1 MATNHLC
8 TVALLLCLLA
18 NGALCLDLLAGVA
31 GSVTGSL
38 TLKANTETTINFV
51 GGTKLVITGTADAT
65 VKVTETTK
73 VAIALPEGFKSFAVG
88 AYSGLTI
95 DVDVG
100 TITKASLTT
109 SAADVTAALSIV
121 AGMQAACLR
130 FDADAKAYTFIDG
143 AKYNSDKTMTVDL
156 PSAGFYAFVSASLTV
171 PIPTIY
177 AQARTTNSSSST
189 TIVYGGGELNL
200 DVQTT
205 TDNSITCTKKK
216 KSDAAAPANKASI
229 NIYFDIELKTKEEK
243 VKKGEIKYKYDSAA
257 VKASGASEASLRFMF
272 KNEAGVWTALSDNSS
287 SVDVSAKV
295 VIATTTHFSEWGV
308 FGSSTENSTGEG
320 STTVGTST
328 DSSTSSLTGSLR
340 VVASL
345 LAMCF
350 MIISS

>member
-243 VKKGEIKYKYDSAA
+243 VKKGEIKYKYNATA
-257 VKASGASEASLRFMF
+257 VA
-272 KNEAGVWTALSDNSS
+272 
-287 SVDVSAKV
+287 DVRTFLPLYAY
-295 VIATTTHFSEWGV
+295 
-308 FGSSTENSTGEG
+308 
-320 STTVGTST
+320 
-328 DSSTSSLTGSLR
+328 D
-340 VVASL
+340 
-345 LAMCF
+345 
-350 MIISS
+350 